1 MIMNTFEFPE
11 SVLERAKGITL
22 ADLLDTDFTQPWAVS
37 LMGNSCANRRNFEM
51 DSVQEVQIFMALEKI
66 LDSIPEHER
75 RDLYGMCSKMVSDR
89 INRKDAK
96 REAPRVVIT

>member
-1 MIMNTFEFPE
+1 MNTFQFPD
-11 SVLERAKGITL
+11 SVLDKAKKITL
-22 ADLLDTDFTQPWAVS
+22 ADLLDTDFTQCWAVS

-51 DSVQEVQIFMALEKI
+51 ESVEEVQLFIGLEKI

-75 RDLYGMCSKMVSDR
+75 RDLYGACSKMVSDR

-96 REAPRVVIT
+96 RETPRVVIT